1 MRDLSNTETSKCLEG
16 SYFAAYKC
24 SSSGIASMESAGSI
38 VLNKVTMIDNMIGVA
53 AMAQGGLYSE
63 IKDSFFFGETEALD
77 CPPNGGFCYKV
88 QKSAIIGGIS
98 AG

>member
-1 MRDLSNTETSKCLEG
+1 MIDNSDSSTRGCLEG

-24 SSSGIASMESAGSI
+24 TFNGIASMEAAGKI
-38 VLNKVTMIDNMIGVA
+38 VFNKITMIDNKLGVA

-63 IKDSFFFGETEALD
+63 IKDSFFYGETEALD
-77 CPPNGGFCYKV
+77 CPPKGGFCYKV
-88 QKSAIIGGIS
+88 SKSAIMGGIS